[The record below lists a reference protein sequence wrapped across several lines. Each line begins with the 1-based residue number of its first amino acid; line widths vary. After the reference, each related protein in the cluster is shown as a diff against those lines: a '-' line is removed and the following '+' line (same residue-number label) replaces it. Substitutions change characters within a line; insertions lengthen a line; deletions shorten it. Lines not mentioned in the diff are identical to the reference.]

1 MVQPRGGR
9 CGDATRPESG
19 GDVTLAVRQART
31 WTAGRYSTLMMDV
44 GTLMRM
50 TGMRSARERGKED
63 GYQEGVEVGIEV
75 EVKWK

>member
-1 MVQPRGGR
+1 
-9 CGDATRPESG
+9 
-19 GDVTLAVRQART
+19 
-31 WTAGRYSTLMMDV
+31 MMDV